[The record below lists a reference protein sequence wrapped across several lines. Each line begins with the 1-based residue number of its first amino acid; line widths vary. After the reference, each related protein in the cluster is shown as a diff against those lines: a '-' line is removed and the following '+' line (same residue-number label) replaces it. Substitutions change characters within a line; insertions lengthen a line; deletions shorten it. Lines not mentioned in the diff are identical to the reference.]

1 MKQYLNLVQDIFDNG
16 SWQENRTG
24 IRTLSMPGAMMKFDL
39 QEGFP
44 AVTTKKLAFKSAV
57 GELVGFLRAYRSAA
71 DFRALGCKVWDQ
83 NANENAQWL
92 ANPYRLQDNDLGSV
106 YGVQWRQWPA
116 YKVIDLSQPQSA
128 AQVAD
133 ALSRGYQQIGTV
145 EDVGESGKTTS
156 ALLYKA
162 IDQLRQ
168 CLDTI
173 MTDPGNRR
181 ILFHGWNWAQLE
193 EMALPPCHLLYQFLV
208 NPSKR
213 EISMCLYIRSN
224 DVGLGT
230 PFNLT
235 EGAALL
241 HLVGRLTGYTPRW
254 FTYFIGDAHIYE
266 NHVDMLQE
274 QLRRE
279 PFPAPKLVLSDR
291 IPDYAVTGKYEPEWL
306 EKVEP
311 SDFWLE
317 GYEHHAPLT
326 APMAV

>member
-16 SWQENRTG
+16 SWQDNRTG

-145 EDVGESGKTTS
+145 EDVGENGKTTS

-235 EGAALL
+235 EGSALL

>member
-1 MKQYLNLVQDIFDNG
+1 MQQYLDLVRNVFEQG

-24 IRTLSMPGAMMKFDL
+24 IRTLSLPGAMMKFDL
-39 QEGFP
+39 QQGFP

-57 GELVGFLRAYRSAA
+57 GEMVGFLRGYRSAA

-92 ANPYRLQDNDLGSV
+92 ANPYRLGEDDLGSV
-106 YGVQWRQWPA
+106 YGVQWREWPA
-116 YKVIDLSQPQSA
+116 YKLIEHSLPQ
-128 AQVAD
+128 AD
-133 ALSRGYQQIGTV
+133 AQIQDALQRGYQRIGEITHPQ
-145 EDVGESGKTTS
+145 GTQGT
-156 ALLYKA
+156 LLYKA
-162 IDQLRQ
+162 VDQLRQ

-173 MTDPGNRR
+173 HHDPSNRR

-208 NPSKR
+208 NPGSK
-213 EISMCLYIRSN
+213 EISLCLYIRSN
-224 DVGLGT
+224 DLGLGT

-274 QLRRE
+274 QLQRT
-279 PFPAPKLVLSDR
+279 PFPAPKLVLSER
-291 IPDYAVTGKYEPEWL
+291 IPDFAVTGQYEPEWL

-311 SDFWLE
+311 TDFWLE
-317 GYEHHAPLT
+317 GYQHHAPLT

>member
-1 MKQYLNLVQDIFDNG
+1 MKQYLNLVQEIFDNG
-16 SWQENRTG
+16 SWQDNRTG
-24 IRTLSMPGAMMKFDL
+24 IRTLSIPGAMMKFDL

-92 ANPYRLQDNDLGSV
+92 ANPYRLQDNDMGSV

-116 YKVIDLSQPQSA
+116 YKVIDFSQPQSA

-133 ALSRGYQQIGTV
+133 ALSRGYQQIGTL
-145 EDVGESGKTTS
+145 EDVGENGKTTS

-208 NPSKR
+208 NQSKH

-254 FTYFIGDAHIYE
+254 FTYFIGDAHVYE
-266 NHVDMLQE
+266 NHVDMLQD

>member
-1 MKQYLNLVQDIFDNG
+1 MKQYLDLVQNIFDNG
-16 SWQENRTG
+16 SWQDNRTG
-24 IRTLSMPGAMMKFDL
+24 IRTLSLPGAMLRFDL
-39 QEGFP
+39 QQGFP

-57 GELVGFLRAYRSAA
+57 GELVGFMRAYRSAA

-92 ANPYRLQDNDLGSV
+92 ANPYRLQEDDLGSV

-116 YKVIDLSQPQSA
+116 YKLIDPAQPQGP
-128 AQVAD
+128 AQIAD
-133 ALSRGYQQIGTV
+133 ALAKGYQQIGMLEAAPDGQSSV
-145 EDVGESGKTTS
+145 
-156 ALLYKA
+156 LMYKA

-173 MTDPGNRR
+173 VNDPGNRR

-208 NPSKR
+208 DKSR
-213 EISMCLYIRSN
+213 GEISLCLYIRSN

-241 HLVGRLTGYTPRW
+241 HLVGRLTGYKPRW

-266 NHVDMLQE
+266 NHVDMLKE
-274 QLRRE
+274 QLQRE
-279 PFPAPKLVLSDR
+279 PFEAPKLVLSDR

-311 SDFWLE
+311 SDFSLE
-317 GYEHHAPLT
+317 GYRHHAHIT

>member
-1 MKQYLNLVQDIFDNG
+1 MHQYLRLAQDILDNG
-16 SWQENRTG
+16 SWQDNRTG
-24 IRTLSMPGAMMKFDL
+24 VRTRSIPGAMMKFDL
-39 QEGFP
+39 QQGFP

-57 GELVGFLRAYRSAA
+57 GELVGFLRAYRNA
-71 DFRALGCKVWDQ
+71 DDFTKLGCKVWNQ
-83 NANENAQWL
+83 NANENTQWL
-92 ANPYRLQDNDLGSV
+92 ANPYRLGDSDLGSV

-116 YKVIDLSQPQSA
+116 YKLVDLSQPQSA
-128 AQVAD
+128 AQIAD
-133 ALSRGYQQIGTV
+133 AVSRGYAQIGVVDDTNH
-145 EDVGESGKTTS
+145 DGKTRS

-173 MTDPGNRR
+173 MTDPGSRR

-208 NPSKR
+208 NAEKR
-213 EISMCLYIRSN
+213 EISLCLYIRSN

-266 NHVDMLQE
+266 NHLDMLHE
-274 QLRRE
+274 QLKRE
-279 PFPAPKLVLSDR
+279 PFPAPTLVLSDR
-291 IPDYAVTGKYEPEWL
+291 IPDYAVTGEYQPEWL

-311 SDFWLE
+311 SDFRLD
-317 GYEHHAPLT
+317 GYQHHPPLT